1 MNLRE
6 LNEKIQKLN
15 LQQAVQD
22 WISENEN
29 LLLKL
34 LKEQLYRGEVG
45 NTFYTYS
52 SPSYQ
57 KEKLQMNPTARG
69 KVDLYYTGKFYE
81 GFYFDA
87 DNEGISFY
95 SKDSKTKDLE
105 TKYQNLFKVNAN
117 TKAKLVVRFKNEL
130 VGYL

>member
-1 MNLRE
+1 
-6 LNEKIQKLN
+6 
-15 LQQAVQD
+15 
-22 WISENEN
+22 
-29 LLLKL
+29 
-34 LKEQLYRGEVG
+34 
-45 NTFYTYS
+45 
-52 SPSYQ
+52 
-57 KEKLQMNPTARG
+57 MNPTASG
-69 KVDLYYTGKFYE
+69 KVDVYYTGEFYG

-95 SKDSKTKDLE
+95 SRDSKTKDLE